1 VALWSKL
8 SLMATIVLVGV
19 PTPAVLAAAPA
30 PAPAAAPLA
39 ASFQIGLI
47 GDTGYS
53 PTEEENLV
61 EVRRSTNAAGL
72 AFVVHDGDIW
82 KGGTPCSD
90 DRLRHVKAVF
100 NGFTTLVYTPG
111 DNEWQDCPNPDGRL
125 PAIRRV
131 FFSSGSSLGTRQIPQ
146 TRQPGAPENA
156 RWERGGVVFAT
167 LDVPGP
173 GGGGPATTAD
183 HAWLDSTFDRAALI
197 KAAAVMIVWQD
208 DPTDGSSG
216 PLVARLRRR
225 AAQFGKPVV
234 LVHGDTHQYKL
245 DHPWKDTP
253 NLTRLE
259 TFPGVTAQWVKATV
273 NPGTPA
279 VFSFATQRG

>member
-1 VALWSKL
+1 LFIMVTLMVA
-8 SLMATIVLVGV
+8 VGSPPPV
-19 PTPAVLAAAPA
+19 RAAAPEA
-30 PAPAAAPLA
+30 APAAG
-39 ASFQIGLI
+39 SFRIGLI

-53 PTEEENLV
+53 PGDEANLLQT
-61 EVRRSTNAAGL
+61 RSSTNAAGL

-90 DRLRHVKAVF
+90 DRLRRVKAVF

-111 DNEWQDCPNPDGRL
+111 DNEWQDCPNPEGRL

-131 FFSSGSSLGTRQIPQ
+131 FFGRAESLGTRQIPQ
-146 TRQPGAPENA
+146 LRQPGVPENA

-183 HAWLDSTFDRAALI
+183 LAWLDSSFDEAARV
-197 KAAAVMIVWQD
+197 KAAAVMVIWQD
-208 DPTDGSSG
+208 DPTDGSS
-216 PLVARLRRR
+216 PTLVARLRRR
-225 AAQFGKPVV
+225 AAAFGRPVV

-245 DHPWKDTP
+245 DHPWPDTP

-259 TFPGVTAQWVKATV
+259 TFPGFTPQWVRATV
-273 NPGTPA
+273 NPATA
-279 VFSFATQRG
+279 QVFSFATMQH

>member
-1 VALWSKL
+1 LVVAL
-8 SLMATIVLVGV
+8 LVAGGAAPPV
-19 PTPAVLAAAPA
+19 RAAAGA
-30 PAPAAAPLA
+30 L
-39 ASFQIGLI
+39 FRIGLI

-53 PTEEENLV
+53 PGDEGNLLQ
-61 EVRRSTNAAGL
+61 VRASANASGL
-72 AFVVHDGDIW
+72 AFVVHDGDIQ

-90 DRLRHVKAVF
+90 DRLRRVKAVF
-100 NGFTTLVYTPG
+100 DGFATLVYTPG

-131 FFSSGSSLGTRQIPQ
+131 FFSSGGSLGKRPIPQ
-146 TRQPGAPENA
+146 VRQPGVPENA

-173 GGGGPATTAD
+173 NGGGPATRAD
-183 HAWLDSTFDRAALI
+183 LAWLDGSFDEAARVRAAG
-197 KAAAVMIVWQD
+197 VMIIWQD
-208 DPTDGSSG
+208 DPTDGSS
-216 PLVARLRRR
+216 PTLVARLRRR
-225 AAQFGKPVV
+225 AAAFGKPVV

-259 TFPGVTAQWVKATV
+259 TFPGFTPQWVKATV
-273 NPGTPA
+273 DPA
-279 VFSFATQRG
+279 SRPVFSFTVMQH